1 MTTADDTIHH
11 ALLLSQRAALLAM
24 LPVVVTR
31 PELKAGAVQWLGAL
45 EDALGLER
53 TIPRR
58 EERRRERIEGLRAVV
73 D

>member
-1 MTTADDTIHH
+1 MTAAPLDDTLHR
-11 ALLLSQRAALLAM
+11 AMLLSQRAALLAM
-24 LPVVVTR
+24 LPVVLAR

-45 EDALGLER
+45 EDALDMER

-58 EERRRERIEGLRAVV
+58 DDRRRERLHGMI

>member
-1 MTTADDTIHH
+1 MTTADDTLHR
-11 ALLLSQRAALLAM
+11 AMLLSQRAALLAM

-31 PELKAGAVQWLGAL
+31 PDLKAGAVQWLGAL

-58 EERRRERIEGLRAVV
+58 EERRAARLHPV
-73 D
+73 DG

>member
-1 MTTADDTIHH
+1 MSAAAVDDTLHR
-11 ALLLSQRAALLAM
+11 AMLLSQRAALLAM
-24 LPVVVTR
+24 LPVVVAR

-58 EERRRERIEGLRAVV
+58 EERRAGRVERLR
-73 D
+73 

>member
-1 MTTADDTIHH
+1 MSTTPADDTLHR
-11 ALLLSQRAALLAM
+11 AMLLSQRAALLAM

-31 PELKAGAVQWLGAL
+31 PDLKAGAVQWLGAL

-58 EERRRERIEGLRAVV
+58 EERRAERLRGMV

>member
-1 MTTADDTIHH
+1 MTTADDTLHR
-11 ALLLSQRAALLAM
+11 AMLLSQRAALLAM

-31 PELKAGAVQWLGAL
+31 PDLKAGAVQWLGAL

-58 EERRRERIEGLRAVV
+58 EERRAERLHRMV

>member
-1 MTTADDTIHH
+1 MTPGTATLDDIHR

-45 EDALGLER
+45 EDTLGMER

-58 EERRRERIEGLRAVV
+58 AERRAERLHGVV